1 MRVDLHSHT
10 RFSPDSRMDFP
21 GIAEACREAGI
32 DVLATTDH
40 NTAEGALKFHA
51 WAEANTEGFHVIPG
65 EEIMTPDGE
74 IIGLY
79 LEETIPKGMPLE
91 ETIEA
96 IRDQDGLVLLQ
107 HPFDPYRHGLGKR
120 SWDITP
126 DLVEVHNA
134 RTRRGKANAK
144 ARAYA
149 EERGLPMVACS
160 DAHTLA
166 EFGVSYTETPGFDP
180 WDPGA
185 LVEAVEA
192 GSVVEE
198 TSSVWV
204 NVRSQFTKLLH
215 KVGL

>member
-10 RFSPDSRMDFP
+10 HHSPDSRMAFED
-21 GIAEACREAGI
+21 IAAACRKAGI
-32 DVLATTDH
+32 DVLASTDH
-40 NTAEGALKFHA
+40 NTAEGALAFREWAREHA
-51 WAEANTEGFHVIPG
+51 PDLHVIVG
-65 EEIMTPDGE
+65 EEVMTPDGE

-79 LEETIPKGMPLE
+79 LEETIPEGTPLE
-91 ETIEA
+91 ETVEA
-96 IRDQDGLVLLQ
+96 IRDQGGIVLLQ
-107 HPFDPYRHGLGKR
+107 HPFDPYRHGLEER

-134 RTRRGKANAK
+134 RTRKGKANAK
-144 ARAYA
+144 ARAHA

-160 DAHTLA
+160 DAHTLG
-166 EFGVSYTETPGFDP
+166 EFGVSYTVTDDFDP
-180 WDPGA
+180 SDPEA
-185 LVEAVEA
+185 LVAAVA
-192 GSVVEE
+192 GGQVVEE